1 MAETTPGAGGLVFAP
16 VLGDGERDDP
26 ALRGAVTGL
35 SLRHDRGAVARAA
48 LEGIA
53 CGVRARLDTLSRT
66 SAPATELRV
75 SGGGAGMAVWN
86 QIKADVTGIP
96 VVRVAGDSTAAG
108 AAMLAGLGAG
118 VYRDAAEAVSAGY
131 RPLGRAEPDPAH
143 RGAVRRPVRAL
154 PGPPRIEGGPMR
166 ARLGINTC
174 FAVKR
179 WPRPGD
185 WARIVRDELGLE
197 VVELSL
203 DLIED
208 FGGRQRRDQV
218 RSALDEYG
226 LRAETVFTG
235 LAAYS
240 LNLLMHPDEER
251 RRAAADW
258 YLSVVD
264 LAARVGARGAGG
276 HVGAM
281 SVPDWPD
288 PVRRAE
294 RWSGLRQSLAEI
306 AAAARSAGLEY
317 LLVENLAS
325 HREPSTIAGLE
336 TLLTEGDAAHA
347 PVRLCLD
354 VGHQCVPGTTGPDRD
369 PYAWL
374 AHFGG
379 RLAEVQLQQ
388 SDGLADHHWP
398 FTPER
403 NEAGLID
410 PGRVLDALA
419 EAGAEDVLLVLE
431 VIPAFEQDDAQA
443 LAGLRAS
450 AELWQAALTERGAR

>member
-1 MAETTPGAGGLVFAP
+1 
-16 VLGDGERDDP
+16 
-26 ALRGAVTGL
+26 
-35 SLRHDRGAVARAA
+35 
-48 LEGIA
+48 
-53 CGVRARLDTLSRT
+53 
-66 SAPATELRV
+66 
-75 SGGGAGMAVWN
+75 
-86 QIKADVTGIP
+86 
-96 VVRVAGDSTAAG
+96 
-108 AAMLAGLGAG
+108 
-118 VYRDAAEAVSAGY
+118 
-131 RPLGRAEPDPAH
+131 
-143 RGAVRRPVRAL
+143 
-154 PGPPRIEGGPMR
+154 MR

-179 WPRPGD
+179 WPRPDD

-197 VVELSL
+197 IVELSL

-208 FGGRQRRDQV
+208 PGAPSSRQSAAGQI

-240 LNLLMHPDEER
+240 SSLLMHPDAGR
-251 RRAAADW
+251 RLAAANW
-258 YLSVVD
+258 YLAVVD

-281 SVPDWPD
+281 SVPDWAD
-288 PVRRAE
+288 AGRRAE
-294 RWSGLRQSLAEI
+294 RWAGLCESLAGI

-325 HREPSTIAGLE
+325 QREPSTIAGIE
-336 TLLTEGDAAHA
+336 TLLTEGDAGHV
-347 PVRLCLD
+347 PIRLCLD
-354 VGHQCVPGTTGPDRD
+354 VGHQCVPGTSGPDRD

-398 FTPER
+398 FTP
-403 NEAGLID
+403 
-410 PGRVLDALA
+410 
-419 EAGAEDVLLVLE
+419 
-431 VIPAFEQDDAQA
+431 
-443 LAGLRAS
+443 
-450 AELWQAALTERGAR
+450 

>member
-1 MAETTPGAGGLVFAP
+1 
-16 VLGDGERDDP
+16 
-26 ALRGAVTGL
+26 
-35 SLRHDRGAVARAA
+35 
-48 LEGIA
+48 
-53 CGVRARLDTLSRT
+53 
-66 SAPATELRV
+66 
-75 SGGGAGMAVWN
+75 
-86 QIKADVTGIP
+86 
-96 VVRVAGDSTAAG
+96 
-108 AAMLAGLGAG
+108 
-118 VYRDAAEAVSAGY
+118 
-131 RPLGRAEPDPAH
+131 
-143 RGAVRRPVRAL
+143 
-154 PGPPRIEGGPMR
+154 MR
-166 ARLGINTC
+166 ARLGINTG

-179 WPRPGD
+179 WPRPDD
-185 WARIVRDELGLE
+185 WARIVRDELGLDT
-197 VVELSL
+197 VELSL

-208 FGGRQRRDQV
+208 LGAPSSRRSAVSQI

-240 LNLLMHPDEER
+240 LNLLMHPDEVR

-258 YLSVVD
+258 YLGVVD

-281 SVPDWPD
+281 SVPDWTD
-288 PVRRAE
+288 PARRAQ
-294 RWSGLRQSLAEI
+294 RWAGLRQSLAEI

-325 HREPSTIAGLE
+325 PREPSTIAGLE

-374 AHFGG
+374 KHFGG
-379 RLAEVQLQQ
+379 RAAEVQLQQ

-403 NEAGLID
+403 NQVGLID

-419 EAGAEDVLLVLE
+419 EAGATDVLLVLE
-431 VIPAFEQDDAQA
+431 VIPAFEQDDAA
-443 LAGLRAS
+443 VLADLRAS
-450 AELWQAALTERGAR
+450 AELWRTALTERGAL